1 MRYGVFWRHHAGGSI
16 WDPSI
21 PSLRDQQCDSCSWPT
36 HVPTEKREHVMRV
49 WTHCDEGVNTLWWGC
64 EHTVMRVWIHC
75 DEGVNTLWWGC
86 EWCVNEE
93 RCMKSCT
100 YLMYDIRSFEVSI
113 YLWHHHANL
122 CNKHITSKWFLL
134 REKSYVLGYKICQF
148 FVLWVGGLQGHM
160 SALLLTG
167 CSPSLI
173 LSLPSAIIT
182 IFLSVALIYVS
193 SVLPI

>member
-1 MRYGVFWRHHAGGSI
+1 MRYVVFWRHHPGGSI
-16 WDPSI
+16 GDPSV
-21 PSLRDQQCDSCSWPT
+21 PSLRDQQCGSCSWPT

-49 WTHCDEGVNTLWWGC
+49 W
-64 EHTVMRVWIHC
+64 IHC
-75 DEGVNTLWWGC
+75 DEGVNGAWMRNGVWRAVLIYCMMSGVLRWVYIC
-86 EWCVNEE
+86 ETIMPICVINISPPNDS
-93 RCMKSCT
+93 SCP
-100 YLMYDIRSFEVSI
+100 
-113 YLWHHHANL
+113 
-122 CNKHITSKWFLL
+122 
-134 REKSYVLGYKICQF
+134 EKSYVLGYKICQF